1 MRKNLIYAGVVAA
14 ALAAAPAAQA
24 QLIQVT
30 ATVGGVTQVLSYNS
44 LDAALA
50 QLTGPNLAATFPNYT
65 DGTAVASTIN
75 VNGAPIN
82 LLVPQGT
89 TIPIIQDPRTGQA
102 VAFPSSNA
110 SVATANVRAF
120 FQGDANNGVPVS
132 SLPASVQAQL
142 PAVLQNAP
150 ILTATQIVQS
160 AVATSISDPV
170 AGNPL
175 SLLPMMVAADYLAAS
190 APSGGMLGVNQPRTG
205 GWRFNVGVN
214 ANLSTAGGADTQQL
228 SAPLR
233 ASYYMARTGTEIFL
247 DAPVSWVSVSSVD
260 LFQGS
265 TGVGVR
271 QRLLSGASYE
281 WNATLGGRWGI
292 AGSQAYGRG
301 SAAIG
306 GSISSDLRFAL
317 PASYT
322 LAITNTIAYYQTE
335 PVNYGGGAVKYDL
348 QNQFYRNGVTIARP
362 IGQTPSGLPLQAG
375 LTFVQT
381 NVTGDRFRVDSWQE
395 YGVTVAMGGSLPTR
409 FNFTYM
415 NGNHNFQAVRFG
427 FSTAF

>member
-1 MRKNLIYAGVVAA
+1 MRKNLLYAGVFAA
-14 ALAAAPAAQA
+14 ILAAAPSAQA

-50 QLTGPNLAATFPNYT
+50 QLTGSNLAATFPNYT
-65 DGTAVASTIN
+65 EGTAVQSTIN
-75 VNGAPIN
+75 VNGAPIT
-82 LLVPQGT
+82 LIVPQGT
-89 TIPIIQDPRTGQA
+89 TIPIIQDPATGQA
-102 VAFPSSNA
+102 IAFPSATSA
-110 SVATANVRAF
+110 SATSNVRAF
-120 FQGDANNGVPVS
+120 FQGQASNGVPVS
-132 SLPASVQAQL
+132 QLSASVRALLPASLV
-142 PAVLQNAP
+142 NAP
-150 ILTATQIVQS
+150 PLTATQIVQS

-205 GWRFNVGVN
+205 GWRFNIGLN
-214 ANLSTAGGADTQQL
+214 ANLATGGNADTQQI

-233 ASYYMARTGTEIFL
+233 ASYYMARTATEIFL
-247 DAPVSWVSVSSVD
+247 DAPISWVSISSVD

-265 TGVGVR
+265 AGLGVR
-271 QRLLSGASYE
+271 QRLLSGARYE
-281 WNATLGGRWGI
+281 WNATLGARWGI

-306 GSISSDLRFAL
+306 GSISSDFRFAL

-322 LAITNTIAYYQTE
+322 LAITNTVAYYQTE

-362 IGQTPSGLPLQAG
+362 IGQTQSGLPLQGG

-381 NVTGDRFRVDSWQE
+381 NITGDRSRVDSWQE
-395 YGVTVAMGGSLPTR
+395 YGVMVAMGGSLPTR
-409 FNFTYM
+409 FSATYM
-415 NGNHNFQAVRFG
+415 NGNNNFQGFRFG